1 MKLTIWMLC
10 GEVSREQE
18 QKRKGQLGESG
29 GSSSWDVCLGLPPG
43 GGGGGKGWRLGC
55 AGRARQTGLG
65 AGSVGGRGV
74 EHALL
79 FTARP
84 PLVGPRPRPLRFIS
98 FILFLFKA
106 SLHSPMLFSLALEC
120 IPMHF
125 NVRSPVHAWRKNK

>member
-29 GSSSWDVCLGLPPG
+29 GSSGWDVCLGLPPG
-43 GGGGGKGWRLGC
+43 GGGGGKGWRLGR

-84 PLVGPRPRPLRFIS
+84 PPAVGGPQATPIAFHFVHPL
-98 FILFLFKA
+98 
-106 SLHSPMLFSLALEC
+106 SLQSQSPFPHALLTG
-120 IPMHF
+120 IRMHPNAF
-125 NVRSPVHAWRKNK
+125 

>member
-55 AGRARQTGLG
+55 AGRARQTGSADG
-65 AGSVGGRGV
+65 PGGKCGRERSGTCAPVHGTPTVGGPQATPIAFHFV
-74 EHALL
+74 HPLSLQSQSPFPHALL
-79 FTARP
+79 TGIR
-84 PLVGPRPRPLRFIS
+84 
-98 FILFLFKA
+98 
-106 SLHSPMLFSLALEC
+106 
-120 IPMHF
+120 MHPNAF
-125 NVRSPVHAWRKNK
+125 